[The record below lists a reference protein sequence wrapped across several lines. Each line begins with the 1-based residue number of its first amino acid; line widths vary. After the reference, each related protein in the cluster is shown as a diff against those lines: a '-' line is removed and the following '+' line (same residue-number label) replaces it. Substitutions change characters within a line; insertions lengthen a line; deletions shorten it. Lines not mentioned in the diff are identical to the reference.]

1 MNKVLLLG
9 RLGAAPETRNLSE
22 TSSVTQAN
30 LATSERYTNK
40 NGEKVETT
48 EWHRLVI
55 WNKSGEIFAQYL
67 DKGSEVVVEGK
78 MATRN
83 YDDKDGIKRYVTEVI
98 VSSWH
103 FTGGSKMEQNGY
115 QQQQTYQQQQQQQ
128 QQSPIQPSGP
138 DPNFPSDLPF

>member
-1 MNKVLLLG
+1 MNKVFLLG
-9 RLGAAPETRNLSE
+9 RLGSDPETRHLSE

-67 DKGSEVVVEGK
+67 NKGSEVMVEGK
-78 MATRN
+78 VVTRN
-83 YDDKDGIKRYVTEVI
+83 YDDKDGIKRYATEII
-98 VSSWH
+98 VASWH

-115 QQQQTYQQQQQQQ
+115 QQSQQ
-128 QQSPIQPSGP
+128 QQSQQSPMQPGP
-138 DPNFPSDLPF
+138 DPNYPDDLPF